1 MNIVNTL
8 PTQTAE
14 VHKVNKVYEV
24 RLFNFNQY
32 IESFYCR
39 KKSEIKPQLKK
50 LGYTLTYD
58 YTLLKSQ

>member
-14 VHKVNKVYEV
+14 IHKVNKVYEI

-39 KKSEIKPQLKK
+39 KKSEIKQHLKK
-50 LGYTLTYD
+50 LNYSLTYD
-58 YTLLKSQ
+58 YTLLK

>member
-1 MNIVNTL
+1 MNTVNTL
-8 PTQTAE
+8 PKQTAE
-14 VHKVNKVYEV
+14 IHKVNKVYEV

-50 LGYTLTYD
+50 LNYSLTYD
-58 YTLLKSQ
+58 YTLLK

>member
-1 MNIVNTL
+1 MKIVNTL
-8 PTQTAE
+8 PMQNAE
-14 VHKVNKVYEV
+14 IHKINKLYEV

-50 LGYTLTYD
+50 LGYTLSYD
-58 YTLLKSQ
+58 FTLIKN